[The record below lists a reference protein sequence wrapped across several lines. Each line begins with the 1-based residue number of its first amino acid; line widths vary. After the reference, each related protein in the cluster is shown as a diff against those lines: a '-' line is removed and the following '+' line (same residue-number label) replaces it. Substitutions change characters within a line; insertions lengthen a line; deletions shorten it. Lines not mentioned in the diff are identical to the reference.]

1 MHEEKTVLLK
11 NDMYEFENIKQDEF
25 KTNMYFQNQKDSEIR
40 KVIVNE
46 YNIRK
51 VALPDVHFAS
61 QICTNQ

>member
-25 KTNMYFQNQKDSEIR
+25 KTNMY
-40 KVIVNE
+40 
-46 YNIRK
+46 IRK